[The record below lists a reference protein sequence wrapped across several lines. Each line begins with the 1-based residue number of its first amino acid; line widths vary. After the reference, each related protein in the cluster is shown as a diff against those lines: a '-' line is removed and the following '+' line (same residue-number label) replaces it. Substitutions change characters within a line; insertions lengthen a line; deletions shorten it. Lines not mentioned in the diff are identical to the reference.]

1 MGSKHD
7 HTLCWD
13 CAKATSQ
20 DCPWAERGQP
30 VEGWR
35 AKKTKLR
42 FSGELSDS
50 YRVFSC
56 PLFERDAVNG
66 GMKKVGGENDKSNG
80 RGNQSRTT
88 DAVYR
93 MAQSSNSG
101 NLGSGNCP
109 VADRGDRQAWVLSEE
124 NRDIIDLA
132 YGILERAVIDWK
144 LLEYGRKEAAMVERG
159 EWVKRDDMVE
169 FFFSKWFHRLC
180 EPLHYSPEEIRAALN
195 IPECARWMSAKS

>member
-1 MGSKHD
+1 MGSKYD

-13 CAKATSQ
+13 CAKATSPE
-20 DCPWAERGQP
+20 CPWAESGKP

-42 FSGELSDS
+42 FSGEESDS

-56 PLFERDAVNG
+56 PLFERDAVKG
-66 GMKKVGGENDKSNG
+66 GMKKVGGENDKG
-80 RGNQSRTT
+80 VCRGGKHSAT

-93 MAQSSNSG
+93 MALIANSG
-101 NLGSGNCP
+101 NLGSGDSAL
-109 VADRGDRQAWVLSEE
+109 ADCGDRQTRILNE
-124 NRDIIDLA
+124 NRDVIDLA
-132 YGILERAVIDWK
+132 YGVLERAVMDWK

-169 FFFSKWFHRLC
+169 FFFSRWFHRLC
-180 EPLHYSPEEIRAALN
+180 EPLHYSPEEIRAALG
-195 IPECARWMSAKS
+195 IPESARWTKAKS